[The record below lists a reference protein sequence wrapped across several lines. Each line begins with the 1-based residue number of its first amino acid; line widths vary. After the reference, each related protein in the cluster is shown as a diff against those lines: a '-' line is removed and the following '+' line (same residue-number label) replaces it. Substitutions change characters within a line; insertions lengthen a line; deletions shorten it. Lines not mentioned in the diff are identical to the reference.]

1 MEDKRNG
8 IMVITVFTTTWKHST
23 TEANMASANFL
34 FIYYFFS
41 EITNL
46 PKGPFIKKRQILL
59 LPNMC
64 FTIAYLEMTTKQVE
78 LECDDYSAFCMFI
91 NPLNIPYCAH
101 HLLFH
106 QNGLKLFLLFS
117 QCCLLFLVICLKF
130 LYLTCSV
137 RNELLICFFSIWH
150 YDFDFYIR

>member
-1 MEDKRNG
+1 
-8 IMVITVFTTTWKHST
+8 
-23 TEANMASANFL
+23 
-34 FIYYFFS
+34 
-41 EITNL
+41 
-46 PKGPFIKKRQILL
+46 
-59 LPNMC
+59 MC
-64 FTIAYLEMTTKQVE
+64 FTVAYLEMTTKQVE